1 MLFFAETKIKEST
14 RKTMHP
20 VVEVGIWVVDL
31 MSTELMVSVGV
42 ITLLMTLSV
51 ANMKPDLHMRT
62 KSPENLTSKINHMK
76 KRESLIETYRE
87 IGREN
92 ESEDQEK

>member
-1 MLFFAETKIKEST
+1 
-14 RKTMHP
+14 MHP

-42 ITLLMTLSV
+42 LTLLMTLSV

-62 KSPENLTSKINHMK
+62 KSPENLTSKISHMK

-92 ESEDQEK
+92 ESEVREK

>member
-1 MLFFAETKIKEST
+1 
-14 RKTMHP
+14 MHP

-42 ITLLMTLSV
+42 LTLLMTLSV

-62 KSPENLTSKINHMK
+62 KSPENLTSKIKHMK

-87 IGREN
+87 IGRKN
-92 ESEDQEK
+92 ELEDQEK